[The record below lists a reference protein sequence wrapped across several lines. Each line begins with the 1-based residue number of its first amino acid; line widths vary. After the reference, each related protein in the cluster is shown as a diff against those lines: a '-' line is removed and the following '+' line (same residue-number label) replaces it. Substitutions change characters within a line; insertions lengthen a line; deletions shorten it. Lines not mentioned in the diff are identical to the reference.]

1 MGLGAGRP
9 ARTGAVVP
17 GEGESF
23 VFGEELIV
31 SVDCRGL
38 VELPEE
44 KLDSRNAGV
53 KLEIIDQ

>member
-17 GEGESF
+17 GEGDSF

-38 VELPEE
+38 VELPE
-44 KLDSRNAGV
+44 KLESRSAGV
-53 KLEIIDQ
+53 